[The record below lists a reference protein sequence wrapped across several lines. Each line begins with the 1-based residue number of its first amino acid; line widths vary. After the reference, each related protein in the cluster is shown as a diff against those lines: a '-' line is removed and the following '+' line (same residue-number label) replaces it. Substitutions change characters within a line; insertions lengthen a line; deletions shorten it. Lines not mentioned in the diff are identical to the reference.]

1 VREGAS
7 SSVDRLAAALESL
20 ETKLQFPDGID
31 GLSAWIDRVSEV
43 IGPVSLEAVERARN
57 ETRALIDRLLEVNA
71 EVQNLV
77 RLKQLLS

>member
-1 VREGAS
+1 
-7 SSVDRLAAALESL
+7 VDRLAAALESL
-20 ETKLQFPDGID
+20 EAKLQFPDGID
-31 GLSAWIDRVSEV
+31 GLSAWIDRVSAV

-57 ETRALIDRLLEVNA
+57 ETRALIDRLLELNA